1 MRTDASLWRINEMSG
16 VNLVSGLKNI
26 VYFLDFADVV
36 GGSNKVLL
44 TQAYIMK
51 QRGYRVRMV
60 IPGREGKKP
69 LEELY
74 EICER
79 YGLETVTAHYTVAT
93 CMENID
99 ILKAL
104 GDYKEIVGLLA
115 ADRPDIVHSAQL
127 NIAAE
132 LAARDLGIPH
142 LMNIY
147 QVDEEAFY
155 LDWLGVYPRYHS
167 ADSYL
172 FARRWGKGLEIPS
185 RCIRVAYEGDESN
198 GSTRRI
204 KDHITVLSIGVF
216 CEHKNQL
223 EILKFV
229 LQCKNSGRKVKL
241 IFLGADDNAYGK
253 KCREF
258 VKQNELS
265 EEVTFEGFV
274 LNIEDYFREADLFIL
289 ASKVESY
296 PGVIVESM
304 ANKIPIISTP
314 VAGVPELLV
323 NKENGFLSKGYKAC
337 DLCEAFWT
345 YMDFR
350 EKDRMAQI
358 VENAYTT
365 YLDNHTYA
373 VVGDQLDDYYRWIIK
388 DHSSKKTPCLTAGE
402 IENIF
407 QKTIVD
413 RNLGDIEPQTKNL
426 IWFLYHAFSAIEQK
440 DNKKMIIWGAGL
452 WGSRVLEW
460 VHAWKGNI
468 EFAGFID
475 LNKQG
480 THLGYSILEKT
491 EDAIEESGTI
501 IVAMRDIE
509 TILEI
514 MHCLDMHKKV
524 RNKDYFLTC
533 NAPIRI

>member
-1 MRTDASLWRINEMSG
+1 M
-16 VNLVSGLKNI
+16 VSRLKDI
-26 VYFLDFADVV
+26 IYFLDFANVV

-60 IPGREGKKP
+60 IPDQEGKEP
-69 LEELY
+69 LCEL
-74 EICER
+74 CALCKW
-79 YGLETVTAHYTVAT
+79 YGLETVTARYTVAT
-93 CMENID
+93 CMEDID

-104 GDYKEIVGLLA
+104 KDYKDIIKLFTL
-115 ADRPDIVHSAQL
+115 DRPDIIHSAQL
-127 NIAAE
+127 NIAVE
-132 LAARDLGIPH
+132 LAARDLRIPH

-155 LDWLGVYPRYHS
+155 LDWMEVYPQYHS
-167 ADSYL
+167 ADSCL
-172 FARRWGKGLEIPS
+172 FARRWGRGLGIPS
-185 RCIRVAYEGDESN
+185 RCIRVAYEVCKGNESIL
-198 GSTRRI
+198 RK
-204 KDHITVLSIGVF
+204 KDKITIVSIGVF

-223 EILKFV
+223 GILKFV
-229 LQCKNSGRKVKL
+229 LQCKNSGRNVKL
-241 IFLGADDNAYGK
+241 IFLGADGNAYGE

-265 EEVTFEGFV
+265 KNVTFEGFV

-289 ASKVESY
+289 ASKIESY

-304 ANKIPIISTP
+304 ANKVPIISTP

-323 NKENGFLSKGYKAC
+323 NEKNGFLSKGYEAC
-337 DLCEAFWT
+337 DLYEAFLT

-350 EKDRMAQI
+350 KKGLLCQI
-358 VENAYTT
+358 IENAYIT

-373 VVGDQLDDYYRWIIK
+373 VVGNQLDDYYRWIIK
-388 DHSSKKTPCLTAGE
+388 DYSSRKALDLTAGE
-402 IENIF
+402 IESIF
-407 QKTIVD
+407 QKMIMN
-413 RNLGDIEPQTKNL
+413 RNLGGIEPQTKNL

-460 VHAWKGNI
+460 VRAWKGTV

-475 LNKQG
+475 LNKHG
-480 THLGYSILEKT
+480 TYLGYSILE
-491 EDAIEESGTI
+491 EAEEAIEESGTI
-501 IVAMRDIE
+501 IIAMRDTE
-509 TILEI
+509 TVLEI
-514 MHCLDMHKKV
+514 MDCLERYEKV
-524 RNKDYFLTC
+524 RNRDYFLTC